1 MAFTFCGIPAQLV
14 EFNLKNQTEGIDL
27 VIKWVVDYFT
37 PKETIDK
44 PTNIFESL
52 TNSPVRI
59 TDKMPLIL
67 QHDGHSRTIIG
78 YEIDGCGVTNLLMF
92 DPAYRP
98 SSELRSKALADFFE
112 SHSEDSSVK
121 SPLGPSNL
129 KRKLSG
135 DVQFFNKEKSSK
147 IREADNP
154 ISSRKEPSMNITF
167 PFNQGSSKKDGLDLY
182 SMLQKFRL
190 DPKRLSKKKQY
201 QILYFPMTAPLTDR
215 EKMERKQ
222 VTSIKIS

>member
-1 MAFTFCGIPAQLV
+1 
-14 EFNLKNQTEGIDL
+14 

-37 PKETIDK
+37 PKQAIDK

-52 TNSPVRI
+52 TNSPVTI
-59 TDKMPLIL
+59 TNKMPLIL

-78 YEIDGCGVTNLLMF
+78 YEIDGRGITNLLMF

-98 SSELRSKALADFFE
+98 SSELRSKALGDFFQ
-112 SHSEDSSVK
+112 SRSSEDSSSIT
-121 SPLGPSNL
+121 SPLGASNL
-129 KRKLSG
+129 KRKLSE
-135 DVQFFNKEKSSK
+135 DVQSLNKEKSPK
-147 IREADNP
+147 IREVGHP
-154 ISSRKEPSMNITF
+154 ISSRKEPSTDTTL

-222 VTSIKIS
+222 VTCIKIS